1 MRAPCTTDQRCALGT
16 AQVEKRF
23 HAFMD
28 PPRATGSP
36 TDRAGGPASVDV
48 SSTAL
53 CDAASRG
60 DISALAA
67 IAAAGGDV
75 NLGDYDRRTAI
86 HLAASEGLLTVVQY
100 LVDELGANHS
110 PVGLQRHAPA
120 ARMGPG
126 ARRARRQ
133 QSTLTAPVRGTC
145 CTRRW
150 TVCSTRRSTTRCGT
164 TTRPSSSS

>member
-1 MRAPCTTDQRCALGT
+1 
-16 AQVEKRF
+16 
-23 HAFMD
+23 MD

-120 ARMGPG
+120 SRVGPG
-126 ARRARRQ
+126 ARRARRS
-133 QSTLTAPVRGTC
+133 QSALTAPVRGTC